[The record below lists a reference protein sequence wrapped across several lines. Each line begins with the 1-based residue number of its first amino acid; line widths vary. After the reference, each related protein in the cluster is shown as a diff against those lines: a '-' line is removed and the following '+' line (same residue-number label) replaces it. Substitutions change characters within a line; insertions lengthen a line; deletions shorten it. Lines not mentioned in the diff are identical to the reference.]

1 MNYEF
6 LSKLS
11 RRLTTTIA
19 IAGLTLGSA
28 LLVTGCEPETPPP
41 QQPLPGEATTDHMDR
56 QTDRAHDD
64 ARLRQDERLGN
75 EEPMDDQR
83 GVREDDRENNRE
95 DNREDNRIDP
105 PGISV

>member
-1 MNYEF
+1 MNSGF

-11 RRLTTTIA
+11 RRLITTIA

-41 QQPLPGEATTDHMDR
+41 QPPPPGEATTDRMDR

-64 ARLRQDERLGN
+64 ARLRRDERLGD

-83 GVREDDRENNRE
+83 GVREDDREENRK
-95 DNREDNRIDP
+95 DNRKDNRIDP